1 MKTSLRLL
9 VVAAIALAF
18 AVPQIVIAQEE
29 KPAQEPI
36 RERIPDY
43 GNMVLLGTVPVD
55 DKVDALAFTPD
66 SKTLIASDKDTFR
79 AYDANTGKSVKN
91 ISAPKGVRSNFVL
104 FTKDGKTM
112 ITANSDGAIR
122 FYDWE
127 TGEVKQTL
135 EGHQSPMIGLVLS
148 PSGKLL
154 ASGGT
159 DRLVKVWD
167 VETGK
172 LVQELSGFSYAA
184 PVLIFSDDEK
194 TLTTFGGINSSTVH
208 EPSSRTEKSLWNLED
223 GSQKQTDMIND
234 FGPPFAVTA
243 DGTTLIGVGIMR
255 TKVSSTQ
262 FKTKMGL
269 RRQKVAT
276 GELGEGV
283 FSPAIGYY
291 GSNPLLAF
299 APNKAVLAIAPKV
312 ELWKAPNYPN
322 YFWGGQEDPNMPKVL
337 GAATVMSFS
346 PDSKLFVTWY
356 DNLKV
361 NIYKAP

>member
-1 MKTSLRLL
+1 
-9 VVAAIALAF
+9 
-18 AVPQIVIAQEE
+18 
-29 KPAQEPI
+29 
-36 RERIPDY
+36 
-43 GNMVLLGTVPVD
+43 
-55 DKVDALAFTPD
+55 
-66 SKTLIASDKDTFR
+66 
-79 AYDANTGKSVKN
+79 
-91 ISAPKGVRSNFVL
+91 
-104 FTKDGKTM
+104 M

-127 TGEVKQTL
+127 KGEVSQTF
-135 EGHQSPMIGLVLS
+135 EGHKRPMVGLVLS

-194 TLTTFGGINSSTVH
+194 TLTTFGDINSSTVH

-234 FGPPFAVTA
+234 FGPPFAVTT
-243 DGTTLIGVGIMR
+243 DGTTLIGVGIIR

-269 RRQKVAT
+269 RRYKVDG
-276 GELGEGV
+276 GEFGESV
-283 FSPAIGYY
+283 LTQVIPEYKS
-291 GSNPLLAF
+291 SPLLAF
-299 APNKAVLAIAPKV
+299 APNKAVLAITPKV
-312 ELWKAPNYPN
+312 AAWASPADYPN
-322 YFWGGQEDPNMPKVL
+322 YFWGGQEVNSNALLHNGFPRVL
-337 GAATVMSFS
+337 GAATVMAFS
-346 PDSKLFVTWY
+346 PDSRLFVTWY

-361 NIYKAP
+361 NIYRAP